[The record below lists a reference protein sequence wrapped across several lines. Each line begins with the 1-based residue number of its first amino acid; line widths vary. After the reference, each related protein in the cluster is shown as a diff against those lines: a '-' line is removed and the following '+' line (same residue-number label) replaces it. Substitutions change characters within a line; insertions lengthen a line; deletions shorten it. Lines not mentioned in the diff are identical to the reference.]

1 MSDLDDMS
9 DGQSSDDS
17 LENWQN
23 QHERER
29 TDSIDKSGNQVAEEI
44 QIIKGRGSKVT
55 KDLVEELA
63 RDREQEIKSEYVKTR
78 MY

>member
-9 DGQSSDDS
+9 DGKSSDDS

-23 QHERER
+23 QTERQR
-29 TDSIDKSGNQVAEEI
+29 TDSIDKVIYQSAEDN
-44 QIIKGRGSKVT
+44 QIITSRGPKVQ

-78 MY
+78 IY

>member
-23 QHERER
+23 QHERQR
-29 TDSIDKSGNQVAEEI
+29 TDSIDKVGNQVAEEI
-44 QIIKGRGSKVT
+44 QIITSRGPKVQ
-55 KDLVEELA
+55 KDLVEEMA

>member
-9 DGQSSDDS
+9 DGKSSDDS

-23 QHERER
+23 QTERQR
-29 TDSIDKSGNQVAEEI
+29 TDSIDKVVYQSAEDN
-44 QIIKGRGSKVT
+44 QIITSRGPKVQ

-78 MY
+78 IY

>member
-9 DGQSSDDS
+9 DGKSSDDS

-23 QHERER
+23 QTERQR
-29 TDSIDKSGNQVAEEI
+29 PIIDKVIYQSAEDN
-44 QIIKGRGSKVT
+44 QIITSRGPKVQ

-78 MY
+78 IY

>member
-1 MSDLDDMS
+1 MSDLEDMS

-23 QHERER
+23 QHERQR
-29 TDSIDKSGNQVAEEI
+29 TDSIDKVGNQVAEEI
-44 QIIKGRGSKVT
+44 QIITGPKVQ